1 MSGDDST
8 RTDMYEHR
16 RTPTNIGGHLRTSA
30 DTYEHRRTPTKACEH
45 LRRPANIYEDPRS
58 SSEVFE
64 RLRRP
69 SQVHE
74 TLRLCL
80 RTRRVHRRHHGHLP
94 RSHTT
99 PTKSCEVP
107 RSISEYLRAGFGAS
121 PRPRT
126 IPQYLGIVPFDH
138 RTFLA
143 AFSAVFGSSVMLVA
157 ACVHYRLHWDA
168 GVYIVEYQY
177 PGLSVARPF
186 LLS

>member
-1 MSGDDST
+1 M
-8 RTDMYEHR
+8 
-16 RTPTNIGGHLRTSA
+16 NIG
-30 DTYEHRRTPTKACEH
+30 EH
-45 LRRPANIYEDPRS
+45 LRRPANSYEGPRTSTKIPEVLRRSLNDFEDLRRSTKPFDYACGHVAFITDIMDTFLGHIRHPRS
-58 SSEVFE
+58 
-64 RLRRP
+64 
-69 SQVHE
+69 
-74 TLRLCL
+74 
-80 RTRRVHRRHHGHLP
+80 
-94 RSHTT
+94 

-107 RSISEYLRAGFGAS
+107 RSISEYLCAGFGAS

-143 AFSAVFGSSVMLVA
+143 AFRAVFGSSVMLVA

>member
-1 MSGDDST
+1 MMYGHI
-8 RTDMYEHR
+8 RTC
-16 RTPTNIGGHLRTSA
+16 TNIC
-30 DTYEHRRTPTKACEH
+30 KH
-45 LRRPANIYEDPRS
+45 LRRPANISEGPRTS
-58 SSEVFE
+58 TKIPEV
-64 RLRRP
+64 LRRS

-74 TLRLCL
+74 TLQLCL
-80 RTRRVHRRHHGHLP
+80 RMHRVRRRYHRHLP
-94 RSHTT
+94 QSHMT

-107 RSISEYLRAGFGAS
+107 RSISEYLCAGFGAS

-126 IPQYLGIVPFDH
+126 ISQYLGIVPFNH

-143 AFSAVFGSSVMLVA
+143 VFSAVFGSSVMLIA

-177 PGLSVARPF
+177 PGLSVAGPF